1 MAKQAFQR
9 VDASAPVSVTK
20 FSKRG
25 CSKRNLAEWWQ
36 PLVDEA
42 LEPPQR
48 RPLVSKRRRRS
59 RKSSG
64 TNPTGQACLGSRRSS
79 STSRMSWQ
87 TRFDR
92 PHRAKCEPTPGT
104 RHTGRFCGQTVLCDA
119 YAGPPLQ
126 PRPIWMDLL
135 RLQHFLAIRSGRAGL
150 AAIRPAP
157 LPPKAHACVEVWCPG
172 CDVYSTRR
180 SPFDPGRELGQ
191 TITLGRIA
199 FDTTVTAPVPHFGEQ
214 SPSKPR

>member
-1 MAKQAFQR
+1 MKLPRRKRSFATAPSLNGVSR
-9 VDASAPVSVTK
+9 ADRRGTDADQLPANVLPMRARTFRQSLLGLLGRIARSA
-20 FSKRG
+20 
-25 CSKRNLAEWWQ
+25 
-36 PLVDEA
+36 
-42 LEPPQR
+42 
-48 RPLVSKRRRRS
+48 
-59 RKSSG
+59 
-64 TNPTGQACLGSRRSS
+64 SRRL
-79 STSRMSWQ
+79 
-87 TRFDR
+87 
-92 PHRAKCEPTPGT
+92 GT

-135 RLQHFLAIRSGRAGL
+135 RLQHFLAMHSGRAGQ
-150 AAIRPAP
+150 AAIRSAP